1 MALRF
6 KNNKDLLKKIRRG
19 DKESFELFYK
29 MESEKI
35 YKFVNFKINNSF
47 EAEEIVQDVFFN
59 FWDYVRQGKEVND
72 ALGLLYKIARN
83 KIIDYYRKNGIRPKI
98 LSLDNGDGYQ
108 LASNKINDQDIEN
121 ELDISFEIKSV
132 EQVMMVELPDDYKDV
147 LIMHFV
153 REMKMA
159 EIAAVINKSEGAVRV
174 MIYRALK
181 LLKKLLNEKNE

>member
-6 KNNKDLLKKIRRG
+6 KKDKDLLKKIRQG

-35 YKFVNFKINNSF
+35 YKFVNFKINDSF
-47 EAEEIVQDVFFN
+47 EAEEIVQDIFFN
-59 FWDYVRQGKEVND
+59 FWDYVREGKEVND

-98 LSLDNGDGYQ
+98 LSLDDGEGYQ

-121 ELDISFEIKSV
+121 ELDVSFEIKSI
-132 EQVMMVELPDDYKDV
+132 EQVMTELPDDYQDV
-147 LIMHFV
+147 MMMHFV